1 MTENKEVNEEQ
12 KRINRINMRDI
23 RCKEK
28 LINFEQK
35 KKSIEQLKAELDI
48 VLKAIKERKQK
59 QRLKEVSDYFMN
71 NNNTDKLTRN
81 MSETIRYFEQN
92 LKEVLVEMMTENDN
106 KKLKVSEFHKLLRKL
121 IKQ

>member
-35 KKSIEQLKAELDI
+35 KKSIEQLKAELDV
-48 VLKAIKERKQK
+48 VLKAIKEEKQK

>member
-23 RCKEK
+23 RYKEK

-35 KKSIEQLKAELDI
+35 KKSIEQLKAELDV
-48 VLKAIKERKQK
+48 VLKAIKEEKQK